1 MYLLDTNVV
10 SETRRRRPH
19 GGVLSW
25 LQSVGNS
32 ALYVS
37 AVSVGEIQT
46 GIEITLR
53 QDPAKSAEIEA
64 WLEEMLGTFR
74 VLPMDAQAFRVW
86 ARLTLGLSNTL
97 YDDAM
102 IAATAVVHGLTIAT
116 RNTRDFAGFGVTVF
130 DPFAK
135 R

>member
-1 MYLLDTNVV
+1 MYLLDTDVI

-19 GGVLSW
+19 GGVLSR

-46 GIEITLR
+46 GIEITRR

-64 WLEEMLGTFR
+64 WIEEMLGTYR

-86 ARLTLGLSNTL
+86 ARLTLGRSNTL

-102 IAATAVVHGLTIAT
+102 IAATAAVHGLTIAT
-116 RNTRDFAGFGVTVF
+116 RNTRDFAGFGVAVF